1 MKKENIFLEF
11 FNKNHLQVVPR
22 KDNVNLWNE
31 VIDSLPLRPVKY
43 LNSSIDYYI
52 KYLEDQGEICDDI
65 SCVIL
70 SDSKP
75 IGLWPLSVSKKKSP
89 LMLSSHGNPVVEPL
103 FVKCPK
109 KTFKNNTKK
118 CFTTASQ
125 IADSIGLKDWV
136 SSSSMLD
143 KSSVSYWHQICMSS
157 NASLSSFHE
166 LYIDLEL
173 PIEKIKSNFRKS
185 YKPLV
190 SLGEKLWKIDVINQ
204 SSLSAEIENH
214 VNEFCLLHEDVSGK
228 KTRSTESWNFQKNA
242 ILNSEA
248 FLICLRDDE
257 NKLIGA
263 GYFSHTSDQG
273 VYAIAAYDR
282 NLFQKPLGHTVQYAA
297 IKELK
302 KIGCKWYHLG
312 RRSYKNDLGQPTDKE
327 ISISKFKEGFSTN
340 IFPSF
345 ELKIPSTL

>member
-1 MKKENIFLEF
+1 MKKENILEF
-11 FNKNHLQVVPR
+11 FDKNHLQVVPR

-43 LNSSIDYYI
+43 LNSTIDYYI
-52 KYLEDQGEICDDI
+52 KYLEDQGEICNDI

-75 IGLWPLSVSKKKSP
+75 IGIWPLSVSKKKSP
-89 LMLSSHGNPVVEPL
+89 LMLSSHGHPVIEPL
-103 FVKCPK
+103 FTKCPK
-109 KTFKNNTKK
+109 KTFKNNSKK

-125 IADSIGLKDWV
+125 IAGNIGLKDWI

-143 KSSVSYWHQICMSS
+143 NSSVSYWHQICMSS

-204 SSLSAEIENH
+204 SSMSVEIEDH

-242 ILNSEA
+242 ILNNEA
-248 FLICLRDDE
+248 FLICLRDDK

-263 GYFSHTSDQG
+263 GYFSHTLDQG

-282 NLFQKPLGHTVQYAA
+282 GLFHKPLGHTVQYAA

-312 RRSYKNDLGQPTDKE
+312 RRSYKNDMHQPTDKE

>member
-143 KSSVSYWHQICMSS
+143 KSSVSS
-157 NASLSSFHE
+157 
-166 LYIDLEL
+166 D
-173 PIEKIKSNFRKS
+173 
-185 YKPLV
+185 
-190 SLGEKLWKIDVINQ
+190 NQ
-204 SSLSAEIENH
+204 VLNEIE
-214 VNEFCLLHEDVSGK
+214 
-228 KTRSTESWNFQKNA
+228 
-242 ILNSEA
+242 
-248 FLICLRDDE
+248 
-257 NKLIGA
+257 
-263 GYFSHTSDQG
+263 
-273 VYAIAAYDR
+273 
-282 NLFQKPLGHTVQYAA
+282 
-297 IKELK
+297 
-302 KIGCKWYHLG
+302 
-312 RRSYKNDLGQPTDKE
+312 
-327 ISISKFKEGFSTN
+327 
-340 IFPSF
+340 
-345 ELKIPSTL
+345 